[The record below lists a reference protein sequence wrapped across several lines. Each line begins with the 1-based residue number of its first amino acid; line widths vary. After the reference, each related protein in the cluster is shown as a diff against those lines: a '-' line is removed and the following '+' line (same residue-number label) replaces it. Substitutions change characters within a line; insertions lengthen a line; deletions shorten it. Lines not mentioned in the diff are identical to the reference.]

1 MGNNY
6 PTQQMSLI
14 FYTQQGYTSEKL
26 SNIEAVVQKCSVK
39 IVVVEISQT

>member
-1 MGNNY
+1 MGNY
-6 PTQQMSLI
+6 YTTQQMSLI
-14 FYTQQGYTSEKL
+14 FYTQQVYTSEKL